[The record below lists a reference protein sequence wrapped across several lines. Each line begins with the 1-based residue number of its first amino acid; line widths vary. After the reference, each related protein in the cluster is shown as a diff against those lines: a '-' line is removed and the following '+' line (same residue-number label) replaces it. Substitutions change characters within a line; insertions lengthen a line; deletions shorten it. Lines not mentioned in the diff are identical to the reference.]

1 MKKEI
6 FEVKVKKVFDEFSD
20 NINDLKTS
28 VRDYSKD
35 DFKRYGAS
43 KIRKWVKDDRKTL
56 QQYQSGKI
64 WDIGILAKARVGVKF
79 EEKNYSYWLA
89 QTLQSGGLWGIVTDG
104 SEYDNDE
111 HDRIALEQMDE
122 LKKVLLA
129 FGFNQEEIEEKFENW
144 EWDEEC

>member
-56 QQYQSGKI
+56 QRYQNGEI
-64 WDIGILAKARVGVKF
+64 WDIGIIATAKVGVKF
-79 EEKNYSYWLA
+79 SKNIDDYCCQELS
-89 QTLQSGGLWGIVTDG
+89 SGGLWGISTTGD
-104 SEYDNDE
+104 YDKYHDE
-111 HDRIALEQMDE
+111 IANEELDE
-122 LKKVLLA
+122 LKDILFNLGFTQKAIDKA
-129 FGFNQEEIEEKFENW
+129 FQEW
-144 EWDEEC
+144 EWDEE